1 MSAAKTPKQ
10 KSPAVTLQRRVRR
23 TVTLVALVLALAH
36 LLFPSLA
43 IDAITLGLL
52 AVAIIPWLA
61 PLVKSLELPGG
72 WKVELQEM
80 YQISS
85 RAQDAGLIS
94 AESDSPSPE
103 HSFQLVADRDPNLAL
118 AGLRIEIERRL
129 LRLAEQHQ
137 IPLRSRG
144 IGSILRELDK
154 RGVLTS
160 EQRSV
165 LADMVGLLN
174 AAVHGADVDRGAS
187 EWAME
192 IGPGLLQSLD
202 KLTEPRIFVQPDEPK
217 DAKEGDL
224 WIY

>member
-1 MSAAKTPKQ
+1 MTVTPESTQRSRAA
-10 KSPAVTLQRRVRR
+10 VLQRRVRL
-23 TVTLVALVLALAH
+23 TVTLVALGLALTH

-61 PLVKSLELPGG
+61 PLIKSLELPGG
-72 WKVELQEM
+72 WKVELHEM
-80 YQISS
+80 YQVST

-94 AESDSPSPE
+94 PESVTPTTE
-103 HSFQLVADRDPNLAL
+103 HSFQIVADRDPNLAL

-144 IGSILRELDK
+144 ISTILRELD
-154 RGVLTS
+154 RQGVLTA

-165 LADMVGLLN
+165 LSDMVALLN
-174 AAVHGADVDRGAS
+174 SAVHGAEVDRRAS
-187 EWAME
+187 EWAMQ

-202 KLTEPRIFVQPDEPK
+202 GLAEPRLFVQPDEPK
-217 DAKEGDL
+217 EAKEGDL

>member
-1 MSAAKTPKQ
+1 M
-10 KSPAVTLQRRVRR
+10 
-23 TVTLVALVLALAH
+23 VTLVALVLALAH

-61 PLVKSLELPGG
+61 PLIKSLELPGG

-80 YQISS
+80 YQVSN

-154 RGVLTS
+154 RGV
-160 EQRSV
+160 
-165 LADMVGLLN
+165 
-174 AAVHGADVDRGAS
+174 
-187 EWAME
+187 
-192 IGPGLLQSLD
+192 
-202 KLTEPRIFVQPDEPK
+202 
-217 DAKEGDL
+217 
-224 WIY
+224 

>member
-1 MSAAKTPKQ
+1 MTATQESRQ
-10 KSPAVTLQRRVRR
+10 QSPAMILQRRVRF
-23 TVTLVALVLALAH
+23 TVTLAALGLALTH

-43 IDAITLGLL
+43 IDVITLGLL

-61 PLVKSLELPGG
+61 PLIKSLELPGG

-80 YQISS
+80 YQVST

-94 AESDSPSPE
+94 DSDSLAAE

-137 IPLRSRG
+137 VPLRSRG
-144 IGSILRELDK
+144 ISTILRELDK
-154 RGVLTS
+154 RGVLTT

-165 LADMVGLLN
+165 LSDMVGLLN
-174 AAVHGADVDRGAS
+174 SAVHGAEVDQRAS
-187 EWAME
+187 EWAMQ

-202 KLTEPRIFVQPDEPK
+202 KLTEPKIFVQPDEPK
-217 DAKEGDL
+217 DAKDGDL

>member
-1 MSAAKTPKQ
+1 MTAIQKQ
-10 KSPAVTLQRRVRR
+10 DQESPALVLQRRVRR
-23 TVTLVALVLALAH
+23 VVTLVALGLALTH

-52 AVAIIPWLA
+52 AVAIVPWLA
-61 PLVKSLELPGG
+61 PLIKSLELPGG

-80 YQISS
+80 YQVSA

-94 AESDSPSPE
+94 EETGSLVPE
-103 HSFQLVADRDPNLAL
+103 HTFQLVADRDPNLAL

-129 LRLAEQHQ
+129 LRLAEQHD

-144 IGSILRELDK
+144 IGNILRELDK
-154 RGVLTS
+154 RGVVTS

-165 LADMVGLLN
+165 LSDLVGLLN
-174 AAVHGADVDRGAS
+174 SAVHGAEVDRRAS
-187 EWAME
+187 EWAMQ

-202 KLTEPRIFVQPDEPK
+202 ALTEPRIFVQPDEPK
-217 DAKEGDL
+217 DAKDGDL

>member
-1 MSAAKTPKQ
+1 MTDTQ
-10 KSPAVTLQRRVRR
+10 KPEQESPALVLQRRVRR
-23 TVTLVALVLALAH
+23 VVTLGALGLALIH

-52 AVAIIPWLA
+52 AVAIVPWIA
-61 PLVKSLELPGG
+61 PLIKSLELPGG

-80 YQISS
+80 YQVSA

-94 AESDSPSPE
+94 AEPGIPAPE

-144 IGSILRELDK
+144 IGTILRELDK
-154 RGVLTS
+154 RGVVTS
-160 EQRSV
+160 DQRSV
-165 LADMVGLLN
+165 LSDLVGLLN
-174 AAVHGADVDRGAS
+174 SAVHGAEVDRRAS
-187 EWAME
+187 EWAMQ

-202 KLTEPRIFVQPDEPK
+202 KLTEPQNFVQPDEPK
-217 DAKEGDL
+217 GAKDGDL

>member
-1 MSAAKTPKQ
+1 MTATQNPEQ
-10 KSPAVTLQRRVRR
+10 GSPALVLQRRVRR
-23 TVTLVALVLALAH
+23 VVTLVALGLALAH

-52 AVAIIPWLA
+52 AVAIVPWLA
-61 PLVKSLELPGG
+61 PLIKSLELPGG

-80 YQISS
+80 YQVSA

-94 AESDSPSPE
+94 EEPGSPAPE
-103 HSFQLVADRDPNLAL
+103 HSFQLVVDRDPNLAL

-144 IGSILRELDK
+144 IGTILRELDE
-154 RGVLTS
+154 RGVVTS
-160 EQRSV
+160 DQRSV
-165 LADMVGLLN
+165 LSDLVGLLN
-174 AAVHGADVDRGAS
+174 SAVHGAEVDRRAS
-187 EWAME
+187 EWAMQ

-217 DAKEGDL
+217 DAKDGDL

>member
-1 MSAAKTPKQ
+1 MTASQDPKQ
-10 KSPAVTLQRRVRR
+10 KSPALTLQRRVRR
-23 TVTLVALVLALAH
+23 IVTLVALALAIAH
-36 LLFPSLA
+36 LLFPDLA

-52 AVAIIPWLA
+52 AVAVIPWLA

-80 YQISS
+80 YQVSS

-94 AESDSPSPE
+94 ADLGSPAPE

-165 LADMVGLLN
+165 LADMVSLLN
-174 AAVHGADVDRGAS
+174 AAVHGADVDRRAS

-202 KLTEPRIFVQPDEPK
+202 KLIEPRIFVQPDEPDGAK
-217 DAKEGDL
+217 DGDL